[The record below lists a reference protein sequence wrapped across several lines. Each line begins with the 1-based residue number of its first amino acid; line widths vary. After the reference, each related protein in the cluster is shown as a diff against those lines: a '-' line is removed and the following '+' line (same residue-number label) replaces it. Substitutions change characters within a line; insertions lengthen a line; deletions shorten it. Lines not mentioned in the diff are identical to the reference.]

1 MSLLLEAIRRSE
13 RVAQVTQ
20 ADAENLTSDSREA
33 PAPQATAER
42 GAAEARV
49 RFLIAGITRPALR
62 RGVWLALLL
71 VALAGAAGVFFYGEN
86 LLAFFLPG
94 DIASPGS
101 NVSPD
106 ISRQMAGRPAT
117 AEPGPIA
124 PPDEERSGAEVNLS
138 ANADKSAEPSSAVAN
153 TGAAAQSAVPRP
165 AAAATAAKNITLAD
179 SSPVL
184 RLDTGISR
192 ERRLRA
198 SKTVSARQPATTSPT
213 PLPSREPTN
222 TGLATEHAAQLA
234 YHAASEGDVGT
245 AERLYVEA
253 IRRDPARRDALLGLA
268 RLHASA
274 GHTAEAARYYEA
286 ALAID
291 SRDPDALA
299 GLAFLRGKADP
310 VAWEARLKSALSERG
325 EHAQLHLALGWV
337 LGEQKRWGEAVQAF
351 SRALALNPND
361 GYAWF
366 NLAVALEHSGS
377 LGAAAEAYQ
386 HAMQAPEPLASR
398 AKRRLSEI
406 ETWPKTGQ

>member
-20 ADAENLTSDSREA
+20 AGAENLTSETREA
-33 PAPQATAER
+33 SSTQAAGER
-42 GAAEARV
+42 GPAEARV
-49 RFLIAGITRPALR
+49 RLLVRGISRPAFR
-62 RGVWLALLL
+62 RGVWLVLLL
-71 VALAGAAGVFFYGEN
+71 VALAGTVGIFFYGEN

-94 DIASPGS
+94 GIASPGS

-106 ISRQMAGRPAT
+106 ISRQMAGRPTT
-117 AEPGPIA
+117 AQPGPIA

-138 ANADKSAEPSSAVAN
+138 ANADKSQEPSSAVASM
-153 TGAAAQSAVPRP
+153 GAGAQSAVPRP
-165 AAAATAAKNITLAD
+165 AAAAAAAKNITLAD

-184 RLDTGISR
+184 RMDTGISQ
-192 ERRLRA
+192 ERRLDVSSTASTRRPTA
-198 SKTVSARQPATTSPT
+198 SKTAPVTSVKPPNAAPAS
-213 PLPSREPTN
+213 ED
-222 TGLATEHAAQLA
+222 AAQLA

-274 GHTAEAARYYEA
+274 GRSVEAARYYEA
-286 ALAID
+286 ALAVD

-310 VAWEARLKSALSERG
+310 VTWEARLRAALSDRG
-325 EHAQLHLALGWV
+325 EHAQLQLALGLV

-377 LGAAAEAYQ
+377 LAAAAEAYQ
-386 HAMQAPEPLASR
+386 RAMQAPEPLASR

-406 ETWPKTGQ
+406 ETLVRTE